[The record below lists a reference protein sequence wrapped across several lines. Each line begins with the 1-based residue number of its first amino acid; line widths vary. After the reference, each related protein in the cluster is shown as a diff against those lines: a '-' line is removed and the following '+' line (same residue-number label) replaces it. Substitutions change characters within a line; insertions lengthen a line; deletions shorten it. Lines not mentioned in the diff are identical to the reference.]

1 MNFNESLTVRIEG
14 DSSGLDT
21 ALEGVVRRVDE
32 LQGRLQRVSSAA
44 AGLDGIASRL
54 TAAVAP
60 AESLTRTLDRVTASI
75 QAIGRTPITLNTAPA
90 LAALAQ
96 LNAQLEG
103 TSSRVRGLGQGGG
116 GGFLGNLPSSLF
128 GNGGRQ
134 PPRLVEGGLV
144 SGPSGTDRVPAWLTA
159 GEYVVSRP
167 AVERVGLEFLEGLNS
182 VGSLARRAVAGES
195 VVTGSEGTDAS
206 VARGEPRMEVGTRA
220 VESPRTGPASVV
232 DAGAVAEPAV
242 VSRESEPVLPPVV
255 NHFGGVTIQVREV
268 AEMGAVVRE
277 LRTQGLAARN
287 RRG

>member
-1 MNFNESLTVRIEG
+1 MNFNETLTVRIEG

-21 ALEGVVRRVDE
+21 ALDGVVRRVDE
-32 LQGRLQRVSSAA
+32 LQGRLQRVSNAA

-60 AESLTRTLDRVTASI
+60 AESLTRSLDRVTASI

-90 LAALAQ
+90 LAALSQ

-116 GGFLGNLPSSLF
+116 GGFFGNLPSSLF
-128 GNGGRQ
+128 GSGARQ
-134 PPRLVEGGLV
+134 PPRLADGGLV
-144 SGPSGTDRVPAWLTA
+144 RGPSGTDRVPAWLTA

-182 VGSLARRAVAGES
+182 VGALARRGVAGET
-195 VVTGSEGTDAS
+195 VVGGTDGVGAS
-206 VARGEPRMEVGTRA
+206 VPRGESPVEIANSA
-220 VESPRTGPASVV
+220 VESPRTVGVTV
-232 DAGAVAEPAV
+232 MDAGRGLVASEGSREAEPAV
-242 VSRESEPVLPPVV
+242 MPVV